1 MCTVVDNREVI
12 IILSDDEDDFLEMS
26 SGEPSVLLMETE
38 GVPSKD
44 LTLSPSKIN
53 EDLIVTF
60 ARPAELLPHAR
71 YDCPIHPFTASD
83 NCVAPVSGNQNK
95 CEQCFCYICD
105 KPASTCEKWQLS
117 QACHCNSHKKSDVW
131 NGLRNCLLL
140 GQLEAF
146 KFTLSEI
153 DCKLRHAETLLRS
166 FKVQL
171 KDKYKVYLQGKLAGD
186 GLVQDYNPVYECV
199 SAFLKV
205 ADNQDDRVA
214 AVMRLGAAELF
225 IPHLQLARPSS
236 CKQSFASITNTKE
249 QLMQRVVS
257 SVRKQMVMAD
267 FAPGFCQ
274 KLEDFYRKLHLPPE
288 LRNSLSVRPWDD
300 ILLVSVLKGQN
311 VQGVRTNRGKKDSLL
326 EDMDVI
332 LLRVERLLQENR
344 FRELSRYLRAVQ
356 TDQPKPFL
364 LLKDLIPFFMCLE
377 GDFSAVLTPVF
388 LLVNGPA
395 SRLTPQIFQWYLRMF
410 STAMAP
416 KWTISQTCELCPF
429 MDVWSPIKGAQP
441 LSCLELVR
449 FALKVHRC
457 CPAVLMNSECWIHLL
472 QIVCGAVTS
481 HPEPSL
487 GFLKEA
493 VHVVNSIMDE
503 SGNNVQ
509 IPPNFVS
516 QYQDQ
521 AMLLLVT
528 GALARVIDCPD
539 LNPVIPILCT
549 CKKNQWALRWLWSTL
564 LPINSHN
571 VVIAKI
577 YYELITLRVNTKK
590 RVPDK
595 PLFPAAKDWDH
606 CLQLTDLLPLILAFE
621 GDFPAAL
628 NNLFPPGNGP
638 VLRLTPHTFQFY
650 LQMFKTANAPMLA
663 WSHRFE
669 LCTVKGQWH
678 PIRGAVPLTN
688 LELVRFAVM
697 VHRCRQV
704 VHLDS
709 ESWTHLLK
717 TASTTIKSS
726 FFEEPSPE
734 FLHEAVHSVNS
745 ILLTESNYNMEVPP
759 YFVSLFPDQATLLLT
774 VGALSQII
782 LHLDLSPVIPI
793 LCTFQ
798 NNIWALNWFWNRL
811 LPKNHKIGLVK
822 KIYRELENCSVKN
835 TLMCLQS
842 TRRVL
847 FPAAENW
854 DLNFQLGHL
863 LPLLLCLEGQLTP
876 AMLSFYSS
884 ETGPFLNLRPHVF
897 EVYLRMFS
905 TCTAPKLTVSQTGE
919 LCFFNKPWEPIAGL
933 HPVEGLQLLG
943 FVLLVHRCNLVIY
956 TNSDC
961 WISLLML
968 VGRAHT
974 CIPKPSDV
982 YLREAVQLVNSILQ
996 TCSGRNMNISGK
1008 FFMRDIDQS
1017 KLLLLTGALR
1027 EIILHPLLSP
1037 VIPILKTFQSNM
1049 WVLCWFWNSCDDILH
1064 NAIMQKI
1071 YRELEETTADPTSA
1085 LHSIRHLLDPQARRW
1100 HQQVVKL

>member
-1 MCTVVDNREVI
+1 MCTVVDNRDVV
-12 IILSDDEDDFLEMS
+12 IILSDDEDDILEMS
-26 SGEPSVLLMETE
+26 FREPSVLLMETE
-38 GVPSKD
+38 DVPNKD
-44 LTLSPSKIN
+44 HTLSPSKMN
-53 EDLIVTF
+53 EDLVVTF

-105 KPASTCEKWQLS
+105 KLASTCEKWQLS
-117 QACHCNSHKKSDVW
+117 QECHCNSHKKSDFW

-153 DCKLRHAETLLRS
+153 DGKLRHAETLLRH

-171 KDKYKVYLQGKLAGD
+171 KDNYTVYLHGKHVGD

-199 SAFLKV
+199 SAFLNV
-205 ADNQDDRVA
+205 ADKQDDRVA

-236 CKQSFASITNTKE
+236 CKPSFVSITSTKE
-249 QLMQRVVS
+249 RLMQRVVS

-388 LLVNGPA
+388 MLGNGPA
-395 SRLTPQIFQWYLRMF
+395 SRLTPQIFQWYLRML

-416 KWTISQTCELCPF
+416 KWTISRTCKLCPF
-429 MDVWSPIKGAQP
+429 MNVWSPIKGAQP

-481 HPEPSL
+481 HPEHSP

-528 GALARVIDCPD
+528 GALARVIACPD
-539 LNPVIPILCT
+539 LIPVIPILCT
-549 CKKNQWALRWLWSTL
+549 CKKNQWALRWLWSIL
-564 LPINSHN
+564 LSINSHN

-590 RVPDK
+590 HVPDK

-606 CLQLTDLLPLILAFE
+606 CLQLTDILPLILAFE
-621 GDFPAAL
+621 
-628 NNLFPPGNGP
+628 
-638 VLRLTPHTFQFY
+638 
-650 LQMFKTANAPMLA
+650 
-663 WSHRFE
+663 
-669 LCTVKGQWH
+669 
-678 PIRGAVPLTN
+678 GAVPLTN

-697 VHRCRQV
+697 VHRCRQD
-704 VHLDS
+704 VHMDS

-717 TASTTIKSS
+717 TVSTTIKSS

-734 FLHEAVHSVNS
+734 FLHEAVQSVNS
-745 ILLTESNYNMEVPP
+745 ILLTKSNSNMEVPP

-782 LHLDLSPVIPI
+782 LHPDLSPVIPI

-811 LPKNHKIGLVK
+811 LPKNHRIGLVK
-822 KIYRELENCSVKN
+822 KIYQELENCSVKN

-854 DLNFQLGHL
+854 DLNLQLGNL

-905 TCTAPKLTVSQTGE
+905 TCTAPKLTVGQAGE

-933 HPVEGLQLLG
+933 HPVGGLQLLG

-982 YLREAVQLVNSILQ
+982 FLRESVQLVNSILQ
-996 TCSGRNMNISGK
+996 TCSSRNMNISGK
-1008 FFMRDIDQS
+1008 FPKHDVDQS

-1037 VIPILKTFQSNM
+1037 VIPILKTLQSNM
-1049 WVLCWFWNSCDDILH
+1049 WVLCWFWNTCDDKLH

-1071 YRELEETTADPTSA
+1071 YRELEETTGDPTSA
-1085 LHSIRHLLDPQARRW
+1085 LHSIRHLLDPQARPW
-1100 HQQVVKL
+1100 HQ

>member
-1 MCTVVDNREVI
+1 MCTVVDNGEVV
-12 IILSDDEDDFLEMS
+12 IILSDDDDDDDDILEIS
-26 SGEPSVLLMETE
+26 LSEASVLLMETE
-38 GVPSKD
+38 DVRSKD

-53 EDLIVTF
+53 EDLVVTF

-71 YDCPIHPFTASD
+71 YDCTIHPFTASD

-105 KPASTCEKWQLS
+105 KLASTCEKWQLS
-117 QACHCNSHKKSDVW
+117 QVCHCNSHKKSDFW
-131 NGLRNCLLL
+131 NGLRNSLLL

-153 DCKLRHAETLLRS
+153 DDKLRHAETLLRS

-171 KDKYKVYLQGKLAGD
+171 KDNYTVFLHGKHVGD
-186 GLVQDYNPVYECV
+186 GLVHDYTPVYKCV
-199 SAFLKV
+199 SAFLNA
-205 ADNQDDRVA
+205 ADKEDDRAA
-214 AVMRLGAAELF
+214 AVMRLGAAEEF
-225 IPHLQLARPSS
+225 IPHLLLGRLSS
-236 CKQSFASITNTKE
+236 CKSSSAFVTNAKVM
-249 QLMQRVVS
+249 LMQRVVS
-257 SVRKQMVMAD
+257 SVQKQMVMAD

-274 KLEDFYRKLHLPPE
+274 KLEDFYRKLHFPPE
-288 LRNSLSVRPWDD
+288 LRNMKLSLCVRPWDD

-311 VQGVRTNRGKKDSLL
+311 VQGVRTNRGKKDYLL

-356 TDQPKPFL
+356 TDQPKRFL

-377 GDFSAVLTPVF
+377 GNFSAVLTPVV
-388 LLVNGPA
+388 LRGNGPA
-395 SRLTPQIFQWYLRMF
+395 SRLTPQIFQWYLRML
-410 STAMAP
+410 STATAP
-416 KWTISQTCELCPF
+416 KWTISRTCELCPLV
-429 MDVWSPIKGAQP
+429 DAWSPIEGAQP

-449 FALKVHRC
+449 FALNVYRC

-472 QIVCGAVTS
+472 RIVCGAVTS
-481 HPEPSL
+481 HPEPSPGL
-487 GFLKEA
+487 LKEA

-528 GALARVIDCPD
+528 GALARVIACPD
-539 LNPVIPILCT
+539 LKPVIPILCT
-549 CKKNQWALRWLWSTL
+549 CKKKQWALRWLWSIL

-577 YYELITLRVNTKK
+577 YYELITLRGNPKK
-590 RVPDK
+590 HVPDK

-606 CLQLTDLLPLILAFE
+606 CLQLTDILPLILAFE

-628 NNLFPPGNGP
+628 DLFPPGNGP

-650 LQMFKTANAPMLA
+650 FQMFKTAHAPMLA
-663 WSHRFE
+663 WSRTSE
-669 LCTVKGQWH
+669 LCTVRGQWH
-678 PIRGAVPLTN
+678 PIKGAVPLTN
-688 LELVRFAVM
+688 LELVRFAIM
-697 VHRCRQV
+697 VHRCSQV
-704 VHLDS
+704 VHMDS

-717 TASTTIKSS
+717 TVSTTIKSVS
-726 FFEEPSPE
+726 FKEPSPE

-745 ILLTESNYNMEVPP
+745 ILLTESYYNMEIPP
-759 YFVSLFPDQATLLLT
+759 YFVSQFPDQATLLLA

-782 LHLDLSPVIPI
+782 LHPDLSPVTPI

-811 LPKNHKIGLVK
+811 LSKKHRIGLVK
-822 KIYRELENCSVKN
+822 KIYQELENCWED

-842 TRRVL
+842 TRKVL

-854 DLNFQLGHL
+854 DLNLQLGDL
-863 LPLLLCLEGQLTP
+863 LPLLLCVEGQLTP
-876 AMLSFYSS
+876 AMLSFYPS
-884 ETGPFLNLRPHVF
+884 EKGALSNLRPHVF
-897 EVYLRMFS
+897 EVYMNMFS

-919 LCFFNKPWEPIAGL
+919 LCFFNKLWGPIAGV
-933 HPVEGLQLLG
+933 HPVGGLQLLS

-968 VGRAHT
+968 VGGAHKS
-974 CIPKPSDV
+974 IPKPSEV
-982 YLREAVQLVNSILQ
+982 FLREAVQLVNSILQ
-996 TCSGRNMNISGK
+996 NCSSRNMNISGK
-1008 FFMRDIDQS
+1008 FPTLDVDQS

-1037 VIPILKTFQSNM
+1037 VIPILNTFQSNM
-1049 WVLCWFWNSCDDILH
+1049 WALCWFWNTCDDKLH

-1071 YRELEETTADPTSA
+1071 YRELGETSVDPTNA
-1085 LHSIRHLLDPQARRW
+1085 LHSIRHLLDPQARLW
-1100 HQQVVKL
+1100 HQ